1 MQTTDKK
8 EVDQNSYWFI
18 KNNPLSKVG
27 IFPYLGRQ
35 ISRELEPD
43 RIYQVLRPEEEL
55 SKPETIA
62 SLNLIPLVNE
72 HEMLGE
78 NFTPAEKKGTHGVT
92 GDNAEFNNGLLS
104 NDLKIFSESLKQ
116 EIQNGKKELSAGYF
130 CNYDLTSGDYNGQH
144 YDAIQRDIK
153 FNHIALVEEGRM
165 GHDVRVMDSKITY
178 DTIQDILEIKQKE
191 NNSMKTKKLQKKSLR
206 KSTMDEDV
214 EKTAQDVDKRELIR
228 EIMAIAAKPDSD
240 FEGGEEEKIE
250 TISKKAEQ
258 LGYNPSESGAND
270 EDINI
275 EINQADEEENPI
287 EEAPAIDE
295 DVEKS
300 ACDEDED
307 KRKLIDEIGGILKGK
322 VDEELWRTIIGKA
335 EKLAYNDSETGA
347 NDEEPAEEK
356 TDEEKPLSM
365 DSAIKYF
372 AKKDALVKRIRPIIG
387 DNARYPQMTIP
398 EVVKYACDKL
408 NIKNSID
415 RLEGYL
421 QANARH
427 SSKVS
432 MDSKPTFN
440 SSESPV
446 LRAYKNQ
453 HK

>member
-1 MQTTDKK
+1 MHTTDKK

-35 ISRELEPD
+35 ISADLEPD
-43 RIYQVLRPEEEL
+43 KIYQVLRPEEEL

-130 CNYDLTSGDYNGQH
+130 CNYDLTSGEYNGQH
-144 YDAIQRDIK
+144 YDAVQRDIK

-165 GHDVRVMDSKITY
+165 GHDVRVMDCQITY
-178 DTIQDILEIKQKE
+178 DTIQDILEIQQKE
-191 NNSMKTKKLQKKSLR
+191 NNSMKTKKLQNKSLR
-206 KSTMDEDV
+206 KSAMDEDA
-214 EKTAQDVDKRELIR
+214 EQTQAQDVDKRKLID
-228 EIMAIAAKPDSD
+228 EVGGFLKDKGLSD
-240 FEGGEEEKIE
+240 EDIRFVIGKME
-250 TISKKAEQ
+250 TESYE
-258 LGYNPSESGAND
+258 PSETGAND
-270 EDINI
+270 E
-275 EINQADEEENPI
+275 EPEKEKSE
-287 EEAPAIDE
+287 EEAPIDE
-295 DVEKS
+295 APAVDQDPEQIT
-300 ACDEDED
+300 CDEDED

-322 VDEELWRTIIGKA
+322 VDEELLQTIIGKV
-335 EKLAYNDSETGA
+335 EKLAYNDSENGA
-347 NDEEPAEEK
+347 NDEEPEEENG
-356 TDEEKPLSM
+356 DEEKPVSM
-365 DSAIKYF
+365 DSAIRYF
-372 AKKDALVKRIRPIIG
+372 AKKDALVKRIRPLIG
-387 DNARYPQMTIP
+387 DNAKYPQMTIP

-427 SSKVS
+427 SAKVS
-432 MDSKPTFN
+432 MDSKPSFQP
-440 SSESPV
+440 SESSV
-446 LRAYKNQ
+446 LRAYKNLN
-453 HK
+453 K

>member
-1 MQTTDKK
+1 MHTTDKK

-18 KNNPLSKVG
+18 KDNPLSKVG

-35 ISRELEPD
+35 ISSDLEPD
-43 RIYQVLRPEEEL
+43 KIYQVLRPEEEL

-62 SLNLIPLVNE
+62 SLKLIPLVNE

-130 CNYDLTSGDYNGQH
+130 CNYDLTPGEYNGQH
-144 YDAIQRDIK
+144 YDAVQRDIK

-165 GHDVRVMDSKITY
+165 GHDVRVMDCQITY
-178 DTIQDILEIKQKE
+178 DTIQDILEIQQKE
-191 NNSMKTKKLQKKSLR
+191 NNMT
-206 KSTMDEDV
+206 DET
-214 EKTAQDVDKRELIR
+214 KTAQDVDKRELIR

-258 LGYNPSESGAND
+258 LGYNPSETGAND
-270 EDINI
+270 EDVNI
-275 EINQADEEENPI
+275 EINQAGE
-287 EEAPAIDE
+287 EEAPIEKAPAVDE
-295 DVEKS
+295 DPENQV
-300 ACDEDED
+300 CDEDED

-322 VDEELWRTIIGKA
+322 VDEELWRTVIGKA

-347 NDEEPAEEK
+347 NDEDPKEEK
-356 TDEEKPLSM
+356 TDEEKPVSM

-372 AKKDALVKRIRPIIG
+372 AKKDALVKRIRPLIG
-387 DNARYPQMTIP
+387 DNTRYPQMTIP

-427 SSKVS
+427 SAKVS
-432 MDSKPTFN
+432 MDTKPSYN
-440 SSESPV
+440 PSESSV

-453 HK
+453 NK

>member
-1 MQTTDKK
+1 MHTTDKK

-27 IFPYLGRQ
+27 IYPYLGQQ
-35 ISRELEPD
+35 ISSDLEPD
-43 RIYQVLRPEEEL
+43 KIYQVLRPEEEL

-92 GDNAEFNNGLLS
+92 GDNAAFNNGLLS

-130 CNYDLTSGDYNGQH
+130 CNYDLTPGEYNGQH
-144 YDAIQRDIK
+144 YDAVQRDIK

-178 DTIQDILEIKQKE
+178 DTIQDILEIQKKE
-191 NNSMKTKKLQKKSLR
+191 TNSMKTKKLQSKSLR
-206 KSTMDEDV
+206 KSAMDEDV
-214 EKTAQDVDKRELIR
+214 EQTQAQDVDKRELIR

-258 LGYNPSESGAND
+258 LGYNPLESGAND
-270 EDINI
+270 EDVNI
-275 EINQADEEENPI
+275 EINQAGEEEAPI
-287 EEAPAIDE
+287 EEAPAVDE
-295 DVEKS
+295 EPGQ
-300 ACDEDED
+300 DED

-347 NDEEPAEEK
+347 NDEEPEEEK
-356 TDEEKPLSM
+356 SDEEKPVSM

-372 AKKDALVKRIRPIIG
+372 AQKDALVKRIRPLIG
-387 DNARYPQMTIP
+387 DNTRYPQMTIP

-408 NIKNSID
+408 NIKNSLD

-427 SSKVS
+427 SAKVS
-432 MDSKPTFN
+432 MDKKPSFN
-440 SSESPV
+440 PSESTV
-446 LRAYKNQ
+446 LRAYKNLN
-453 HK
+453 K